1 MIVLMTDFA
10 ESEYV
15 GVMRGVIYSVSAN
28 AQVADL
34 THSIPAQ
41 SVRVGAWV
49 LLNSYKHFPKHS
61 TFVCVV
67 DPGVGTGRDA
77 VIVDTRNYVFVG
89 PDNGLLYPAAT
100 EDGIRGVRRIHIPD
114 TASHTFHG
122 RDVFARV
129 GGLLD
134 AGIKGSIRAEAK
146 SGLDVPLFFRLE
158 GREGEVVRI
167 DCFGNIITNIPPLA
181 KQSYALKAGKDKR
194 ELGFHRTY
202 EEGPED
208 DVFLVVGSYGTLEI
222 AARDSAASERM
233 KLEVGER
240 ISLE

>member
-1 MIVLMTDFA
+1 MIVLMTDFG

-15 GVMRGVIYSVSAN
+15 GVMRGVIYSVSPT
-28 AQVADL
+28 AQIADL

-41 SVRVGAWV
+41 SVRVGAWI
-49 LLNSYKHFPKHS
+49 LLNSYKHFPKRS

-89 PDNGLLYPAAT
+89 PDNGLMYPAAT

-134 AGIKGSIRAEAK
+134 AGVKGSIRAEPKPA
-146 SGLDVPLFFRLE
+146 LDVPLSFYQE

-167 DCFGNIITNIPPLA
+167 DRFGNIITNIPPLE
-181 KQSYALKAGKDKR
+181 KQSYILKAGKVKR
-194 ELGFHRTY
+194 DLEFRVTY
-202 EEGPED
+202 EQGPED

-222 AARDSAASERM
+222 AARGSSARERIT
-233 KLEVGER
+233 LDIGER
-240 ISLE
+240 VALE